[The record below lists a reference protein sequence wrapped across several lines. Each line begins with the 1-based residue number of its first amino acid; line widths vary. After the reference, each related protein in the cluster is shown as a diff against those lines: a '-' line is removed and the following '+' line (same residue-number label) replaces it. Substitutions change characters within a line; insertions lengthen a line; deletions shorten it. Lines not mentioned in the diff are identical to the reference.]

1 MIANLLFRNVEWI
14 IVLFRWVLLI
24 LMYVMMDTTVI
35 YLVIPVYILLG
46 IQTLLSILTLY
57 RIILVREVLLTA
69 EFFFLLY
76 WVITQQMWGSP
87 DLWFAY
93 TSLLLLGLRLPLRY
107 IWGILVLG
115 FGSAI
120 LFLTCGGLTSTDD
133 SNLRAE
139 GLLVT
144 HFVTTIMLCG
154 FIHILRKK
162 MKAYFQHW
170 LSFMSYIKL
179 LRKNKA
185 ASDLCHL
192 GERFL
197 KRLFPYKKSY
207 VLWFNQ
213 TRRQKDWQR
222 EFYQFALLES
232 NNWQELK
239 QHRTITMSNFTGQS
253 EDVLYFPLGQKG
265 KRQGAIL
272 LVGQRAEGLSMVDL
286 LFLHSFAI
294 VTSSHLRHI
303 KDTEE
308 LVFRT
313 DAETRK
319 QMAEDMHD
327 SLAQQ
332 LFFLSAQLFYMKQTL
347 NPVMNEEMSATI
359 DRMEEQMKECHL
371 KVRGYIQHLRFNREA
386 EPLLDA
392 IRDMGERILKGTGI
406 QFHYVTKGTVMEESL
421 AVEEAIY
428 RVVEEALYNMLKHAK
443 ADQVEIYL
451 EATTVQWTLRI
462 KDNGIGF
469 AMENVNTSNRSFGIS
484 NMRERMKRVGG
495 TITIRS
501 VEQQGTEITAFIPRG
516 GVSGGENKGFSC

>member
-1 MIANLLFRNVEWI
+1 MIVNLLVRNVEWL

-24 LMYVMMDTTVI
+24 MLYATTDTTNI
-35 YLVIPVYILLG
+35 YLSIPVYVLLV
-46 IQTLLSILTLY
+46 IQTLLSIVTLY
-57 RIILVREVLLTA
+57 RIVMVRQVLLIA

-76 WVITQQMWGSP
+76 WEVIQQMWGIS
-87 DLWFAY
+87 DLWFTY
-93 TSLLLLGLRLPLRY
+93 TSLILLGLRLPLRY
-107 IWGILVLG
+107 MLGILVLG

-120 LFLTCGGLTSTDD
+120 LFVVCGGLTSADNST
-133 SNLRAE
+133 LRAE
-139 GLLVT
+139 GLLGT
-144 HFVTTIMLCG
+144 HFVTTTILCG
-154 FIHILRKK
+154 LIHILHKK
-162 MKAYFQHW
+162 CKVYFQHW

-179 LRKNKA
+179 LRKNKES
-185 ASDLCHL
+185 SDLCRV

-197 KRLFPYKKSY
+197 KRLFPKKRSY
-207 VLWFNQ
+207 VFWFNQ
-213 TRRQKDWQR
+213 MRVQKDWQR
-222 EFYQFALLES
+222 EFYQLALLES
-232 NNWQELK
+232 NWQELK
-239 QHRTITMSNFTGQS
+239 QHRTITVSNFTGQP

-265 KRQGAIL
+265 KHQGAIL
-272 LVGQRAEGLSMVDL
+272 LIGQRAEALSIVEL
-286 LFLHSFAI
+286 LFLHRFAI
-294 VTSSHLRHI
+294 VTSSHLRQI

-332 LFFLSAQLFYMKQTL
+332 LFFLSAQLYYVKQML
-347 NPVMNEEMSATI
+347 YPVMNEEMSATI
-359 DRMEEQMKECHL
+359 DQMEEQMKECHL

-386 EPLLDA
+386 EPLFDA
-392 IRDMGERILKGTGI
+392 IRDMGERILKGTGV
-406 QFHYVTKGTVMEESL
+406 QLHYVTKGIVLEESL

-443 ADQVEIYL
+443 ADQVEVYL
-451 EATTVQWTLRI
+451 EATSVQWTLQI

-469 AMENVNTSNRSFGIS
+469 TTDSVHASNRSFGIS

-516 GVSGGENKGFSC
+516 GVSGGENKGSSR